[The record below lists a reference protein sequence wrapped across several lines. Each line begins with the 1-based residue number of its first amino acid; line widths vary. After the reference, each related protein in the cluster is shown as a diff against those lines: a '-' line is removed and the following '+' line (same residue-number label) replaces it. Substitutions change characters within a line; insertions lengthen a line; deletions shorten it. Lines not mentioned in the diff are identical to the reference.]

1 MSSRNR
7 TPASTGTDLQ
17 KDLPKD
23 ILIGTNL
30 ADSEEVDQGHLD
42 KSIGLGGEISLEE
55 LRDSLNATVSQSM
68 DDPALKQYFANTEFM
83 EERVLVRVAPSSN
96 QDDPKIVEV
105 WNNGTPQRMI
115 RGEWT
120 IVRRKYVEVM
130 ARAKPFGVTT
140 PEYTDANGDRAT
152 RIDTHNGTMYP
163 FEMRD
168 RNPIGQAWLA
178 RVMAEV

>member
-1 MSSRNR
+1 MNARTR
-7 TPASTGTDLQ
+7 TPATS
-17 KDLPKD
+17 LPKD
-23 ILIGTNL
+23 VLTGTKHVD
-30 ADSEEVDQGHLD
+30 AMDTDQGDLD
-42 KSIGLGGEISLEE
+42 KSIGLGLEMSLED

-68 DDPALKQYFANTEFM
+68 DDPHLKNFFANAEFM

-96 QDDPKIVEV
+96 KDDPKIVEV

-130 ARAKPFGVTT
+130 ARAKPFGITT
-140 PEYTDANGDRAT
+140 PETIDGNGDRT
-152 RIDTHNGTMYP
+152 TKIETHNGLLLP

-168 RNPIGQAWLA
+168 NNPVGQGWLQ
-178 RVMAEV
+178 RVLQEA